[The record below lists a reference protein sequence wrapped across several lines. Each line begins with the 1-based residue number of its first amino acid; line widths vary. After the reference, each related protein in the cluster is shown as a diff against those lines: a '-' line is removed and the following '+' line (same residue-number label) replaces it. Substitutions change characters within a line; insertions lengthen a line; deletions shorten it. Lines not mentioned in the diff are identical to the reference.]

1 MKHKLLAYYKQSLEQ
16 STPPTPSQLSDYYWF
31 KINFQDDWIGIQKQE
46 IDPSQLDLL
55 KACYDFFQPD
65 ETLKKDEYTWNQY
78 LYFNGDKPSF
88 KNIETLRFIQFQIK
102 GDSAS
107 IEKNLI
113 ESAFNGFIHRNSL
126 IIWNGY
132 NEGVVI
138 EKNDQYLE
146 EEDFLALARA
156 LQSDFFFSICF
167 YIGKE
172 MKLSSPIPTIFGQER
187 NLFSKGL
194 VFMPKTTVLSLE
206 TILPNLLI
214 SRLRED
220 ELELFRECFFIFEED
235 KELLLTIKTF
245 IENNGHSTNTAKQL
259 FIHRNTL
266 QYRLDKFTEKTGF
279 DLKNYHTYITTYLAC
294 LYYTSGK

>member
-1 MKHKLLAYYKQSLEQ
+1 MKHKILAYYKHSLEQ
-16 STPPTPSQLSDYYWF
+16 STPPAPSQLSDYHWF
-31 KINFQDDWIGIQKQE
+31 KTNFQDDWIGILKQE
-46 IDPSQLDLL
+46 VDESQLELL
-55 KACYDFFQPD
+55 KACYDFFEPD
-65 ETLKKDEYTWNQY
+65 ETLKKEEYTWNQY
-78 LYFNGDKPSF
+78 LYFNGEKPAF
-88 KNIETLRFIQFQIK
+88 KNVETIRFIQFQIK
-102 GDSAS
+102 GNSVS
-107 IEKNLI
+107 LEKKLI
-113 ESAFNGFIHRNSL
+113 ESAFEGFIDTNSL
-126 IIWNGY
+126 IIWNGLS
-132 NEGVVI
+132 EGVVI
-138 EKNDQYLE
+138 EQNAQYLE
-146 EEDFLALARA
+146 EEDLLALAQA

-167 YIGKE
+167 YLGKE

-194 VFMPKTTVLSLE
+194 AFMPKSNVLSME

-220 ELELFRECFFIFEED
+220 ELHLFKEWFSIFDED

-279 DLKNYHTYITTYLAC
+279 DLKNYHSYITTYLAC
-294 LYYTSGK
+294 LYYTSGR